1 MPFLQEIV
9 EFIGNSIDLVFG
21 MKVCYN
27 YKACVYKLKFSD
39 KTKEDYDE

>member
-1 MPFLQEIV
+1 MPFLQKIV

-21 MKVCYN
+21 TKVCYN
-27 YKACVYKLKFSD
+27 CRAFVYKLKFSN